1 MQPSDMCNVHFI
13 EDRCSGCQECR
24 KPDLPFCPGAWQDMP
39 GGRQLLALQHILV
52 HGALPV
58 PDSHR
63 HAGHTPIICSPL
75 SLANFQIEVLP
86 QGKAWQ
92 DVPGVQGDPRSCIVV
107 PSGLATPLLVLEG
120 DDPPQPQPICAFLFS
135 IPVGRQLPNFARRTD
150 SHL

>member
-1 MQPSDMCNVHFI
+1 MNTLVPRVPETRPSLLPRGLAGYAGWAGTSLLCSRSWCTAWCTVPWPSHIPTSTLATPQPS
-13 EDRCSGCQECR
+13 
-24 KPDLPFCPGAWQDMP
+24 
-39 GGRQLLALQHILV
+39 AL
-52 HGALPV
+52 
-58 PDSHR
+58 
-63 HAGHTPIICSPL
+63 L
-75 SLANFQIEVLP
+75 SLSLSGANFQIEVLP

-135 IPVGRQLPNFARRTD
+135 IPVRRQLLPDFARRTD

>member
-1 MQPSDMCNVHFI
+1 M
-13 EDRCSGCQECR
+13 
-24 KPDLPFCPGAWQDMP
+24 
-39 GGRQLLALQHILV
+39 GGHLLALQQILV
-52 HGALPV
+52 HGLVHGAVAV
-58 PDSHR
+58 PHSHK
-63 HAGHTPIICSPL
+63 HAGHTPTIRSPL
-75 SLANFQIEVLP
+75 SLSGANFQIEVLP

-135 IPVGRQLPNFARRTD
+135 IPVRRQLLPDFARRTD